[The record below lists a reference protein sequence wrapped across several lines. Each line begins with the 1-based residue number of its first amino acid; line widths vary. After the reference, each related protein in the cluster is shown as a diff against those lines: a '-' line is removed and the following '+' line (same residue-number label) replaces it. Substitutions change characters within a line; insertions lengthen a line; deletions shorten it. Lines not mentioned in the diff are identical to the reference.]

1 MYLHLCS
8 HGGFYGDDTGKHAFG
23 GSLMLAFVTNGPDI
37 PESLL
42 RAHEDGR
49 VVFFCGAG
57 ISYPAD
63 LPDFRGL
70 VDRVYKELDT
80 TWTQYPI
87 EKQAYD
93 NKQYDAV
100 LDQLER
106 RYPGHRLAVRTALAN
121 VLRPKWSRKG
131 AKTTHQ
137 ALLRLATDH
146 KGKVRLVTTN
156 FDRIFQSIITRHKPE
171 IPSFDAPLLPI
182 PKPTRWHGVV
192 HLHGLLPTSAD
203 ETALNRLVLTSGDFG
218 LAYLTE
224 RWAARFVS
232 ELFRNYTV
240 CFVGYGINDPVLRY
254 MMDALAADELLGE
267 TRPEAYAFA
276 GFRDG
281 KRDQMQIEW
290 ETKGATPLLYELP
303 EGPEDHSALHLTLKE
318 WADTYRDGVHG
329 KEMIITKHASTPP
342 LTSSWSDFAVGRVLW
357 ALTDEL
363 AAKHFANLSPT
374 PPLEW
379 LGPLTEAQFSHDDLA
394 WFGVAPKSEKDKDL
408 IFSVINRPAPYTH
421 APWMRIANTGAQAS
435 YWDELMFY
443 LAHWLTWHLDD
454 PKLILWLSNQGG
466 QLHERFA
473 SIVQSRIKKLGQLAH
488 DDDRAELERIREVSP
503 KAIPGPL
510 MRILWRL
517 LLSGRVKSPRN
528 NLDLHDWLLRFK
540 QDGLTPTLR
549 MELRELLTPC
559 VILREPFRW
568 DEEPADPSE
577 PKRIKDFVDWDLVLS
592 SDHAHS
598 TLRDQANNPDWQA
611 ALPDMLQDVTVL
623 LRDALDLMW
632 ELGGAE
638 DKSDLSYL
646 DQPSISEH
654 TQNKG
659 FPDWTALIE
668 LTRDA
673 WLATVQ
679 TNPAQARHSAEGW
692 WQVPYPLFK
701 RLAFFAATQSDVI
714 PPSHALSWLLA
725 ENHKWL
731 WSMVTQREA
740 IRLLVALTPKLNAS
754 RMIELEQAI
763 LQGPAPEMFM
773 DDLDSQKNAHIVDK
787 MIWLRLAKAHV
798 AGAVLGSEA
807 STKLDD
813 LTRRHSNWKLAE
825 DESDEFSYWISD
837 LNELRNFVPTPRH
850 LPELVKWLKQHPSSD
865 HLQEDDWLPHCR
877 DDFST
882 TSDALS
888 TLAQDGEWPIERW
901 REALQVWAE
910 DKLNEQSWSMAQVIS
925 KAPDDVIQALSHSFG
940 WWLRAQAKIFKGDE
954 NLFFALIHRLLGLE
968 YQNGVHEDGDP
979 VHRAINHPVGLVT
992 EALLRWW
999 YCQKLEDAESLRD
1012 EVKPLFTELC
1022 DTGVEKFRHGRVLLA
1037 AHAIALFRV
1046 DEKWAR
1052 ECLLP
1057 LFDWQLSEVEA
1068 RAAWEGFLWSPRPY
1082 RPLLSAIK
1090 QPLLETATHYG
1101 ELGKHA
1107 EQYAAFLTFTA
1118 LDPGD
1123 TFTTKELVEAT
1134 SKMPAEGLQSAA
1146 QAVIRALEGA
1156 GEQRGE
1162 YWRNRVL
1169 PYFNLVWPK
1178 TIDVMTPTIS
1188 ELLGQLCVAAQEA
1201 FPEALEK
1208 LQHWLQPVEHPF
1220 YLVRL
1225 LNEAKLCTQFSL
1237 DALVFLDTIVGDDA
1251 QFLPRELKQCLD
1263 DIKKADPTLAEDAR
1277 FVRLSQV
1284 FERHGIS

>member
-1 MYLHLCS
+1 MP
-8 HGGFYGDDTGKHAFG
+8 
-23 GSLMLAFVTNGPDI
+23 AFVTNGPDI

-63 LPDFRGL
+63 LPDFCGL
-70 VDRVYKELDT
+70 MDRVYRELDT

-93 NKQYDAV
+93 NKQYDAM

-106 RYPGHRLAVRTALAN
+106 RYPGHRFKVRKALAN
-121 VLRPKWSRKG
+121 VLKPKWRKKG
-131 AKTTHQ
+131 ATTTHQ
-137 ALLRLATDH
+137 ALLQLAIDH
-146 KGKVRLVTTN
+146 KGKTRLVTTN
-156 FDRIFQSIITRHKPE
+156 FDRIFKSIITRHKPE

-182 PKPTRWHGVV
+182 PKPTRWRGVV

-203 ETALNRLVLTSGDFG
+203 ETALNRLVLTSSDFG

-276 GFRDG
+276 NFRDG
-281 KRDQMQIEW
+281 ERDQAQIEW
-290 ETKGATPLLYELP
+290 ETKGAIPLLYEVP
-303 EGPEDHSALHLTLKE
+303 TDTQNHSALHLTLKE
-318 WADTYRDGVHG
+318 WADTYRDGVSG
-329 KEMIITKHASTPP
+329 KKMIITKHASTPP
-342 LTSSWSDFAVGRVLW
+342 LTSSRSDFAVGRVLW
-357 ALTDEL
+357 ALTDWL
-363 AAKHFANLSPT
+363 AAKHFADLNPV

-379 LGPLTEAQFSHDDLA
+379 LEPLTKAQFSHDDLA
-394 WFGVAPKSEKDKDL
+394 CFGVVPKSEKDENL
-408 IFSVINRPAPYTH
+408 IFSVISRPAPYTH
-421 APWMRIANTGAQAS
+421 APLMCIVDMGAQVS
-435 YWDELMFY
+435 YWDELMFQ
-443 LAHWLTWHLDD
+443 LAHWLTRHLDD

-466 QLHERFA
+466 QLHKRFA
-473 SIVQSRIKKLGQLAH
+473 SMVRSRIEYLDKLVH
-488 DDDRAELERIREVSP
+488 DDNQTELERIRAAAP
-503 KAIPGPL
+503 RAIPSRL

-517 LLSGRVKSPRN
+517 LLSGCVKSPQI
-528 NLDLHDWLLRFK
+528 NLDLYDWLRRFE
-540 QDGLTPTLR
+540 QDGLTPTLC
-549 MELRELLTPC
+549 MELREFLRPY

-568 DEEPADPSE
+568 DEEITDLHEAKS
-577 PKRIKDFVDWDLVLS
+577 IKDLVEWDIVLS
-592 SDHAHS
+592 SDHVHS
-598 TLRDQANNPDWQA
+598 MLRDQANKPGWQA
-611 ALPDMLQDVTVL
+611 ALPDLLQDVTVL
-623 LRDALDLMW
+623 LRDALDLMR
-632 ELGGAE
+632 ELSGAE

-654 TQNKG
+654 EQNIG

-679 TNPAQARHSAEGW
+679 TNPAQARHAAEGW

-714 PPSHALSWLLA
+714 PPPHALSWLLA
-725 ENHKWL
+725 DNHKWL
-731 WSMVTQREA
+731 WSIITKREA
-740 IRLLVALTPKLNAS
+740 IRLLVSLTPKLDALG
-754 RMIELEQAI
+754 ITELEQAI
-763 LQGPAPEMFM
+763 LEGPPHEMFM
-773 DDLDSQKNAHIVDK
+773 DDLDPQECARIVDQD
-787 MIWLRLAKAHV
+787 IWLRLAKAS
-798 AGAVLGSEA
+798 ASGAVLGHDA
-807 STKLDD
+807 STKLAD
-813 LTRRHSNWKLAE
+813 LTLQYPGWKLAE
-825 DESDEFSYWISD
+825 DESDEFPIWISED
-837 LNELRNFVPTPRH
+837 DRWRNFVPTPRH
-850 LPELVKWLKQHPSSD
+850 QIELMEWLKQPARSD
-865 HLQEDDWLPHCR
+865 QRQEDDWLQRCR

-882 TSDALS
+882 TSGALS
-888 TLAQDGEWPIERW
+888 ALAQDKEWPIERW

-910 DKLNEQSWSMAQVIS
+910 DKLIEHSWSMAQVIS
-925 KAPDDVIQALSHSFG
+925 KAPDDVIQALSHSLG
-940 WWLRAQAKIFKGDE
+940 WWLQAQARIFKGRE
-954 NLFFALIHRLLGLE
+954 ELFFALIRRILE
-968 YQNGVHEDGDP
+968 LELQNGVHKDYDP
-979 VHRAINHPVGLVT
+979 VSSAINHPVGLVT
-992 EALLRWW
+992 KALLHWW
-999 YCQKLEDAESLRD
+999 YQQKPKDTEGLRD
-1012 EVKPLFTELC
+1012 EVKPLFTKLC

-1046 DEKWAR
+1046 DEKWVR

-1068 RAAWEGFLWSPRPY
+1068 RAVWDGFLWSPRLY
-1082 RPLLSAIK
+1082 LPLQSAIK
-1090 QPLLETATHYG
+1090 QPLLETATHYE

-1107 EQYAAFLTFTA
+1107 EQYAAFLTFAA

-1123 TFTTKELVEAT
+1123 TFTTKELAEAT
-1134 SKMPAEGLQSAA
+1134 CKLPVEGLQSAV
-1146 QAVIRALEGA
+1146 QAVIRALDGA

-1178 TIDVMTPTIS
+1178 TIVVMTPTIS
-1188 ELLGQLCVAAQEA
+1188 ELFGQLCVAAQEA

-1220 YLVRL
+1220 YLIHL
-1225 LNEAKLCTQFSL
+1225 LNEAKLCNQFSS
-1237 DALVFLDTIVGDDA
+1237 DALVFLDTVVGNDA
-1251 QFLPRELKQCLD
+1251 QLLPQELKQCLD
-1263 DIKKADPTLAEDAR
+1263 DIEKADQTLAEDAR

>member
-1 MYLHLCS
+1 M
-8 HGGFYGDDTGKHAFG
+8 T
-23 GSLMLAFVTNGPDI
+23 AFVTNGPDI

-63 LPDFRGL
+63 LPDFCGL
-70 VDRVYKELDT
+70 MDRVYKELDT

-93 NKQYDAV
+93 NKQYDAM

-106 RYPGHRLAVRTALAN
+106 RYPGHRFKVRNALAN
-121 VLRPKWSRKG
+121 VLKPKWRKKG
-131 AKTTHQ
+131 ATTTHH
-137 ALLRLATDH
+137 ALLQLAIDH
-146 KGKVRLVTTN
+146 KGKTRLVTTN
-156 FDRIFQSIITRHKPE
+156 FDRIFKSIITRHKPE

-203 ETALNRLVLTSGDFG
+203 EIALNRLVLTSGDFG

-254 MMDALAADELLGE
+254 MMNALAADELLGE

-276 GFRDG
+276 SFRDG
-281 KRDQMQIEW
+281 EREQARIEW
-290 ETKGATPLLYELP
+290 QTKGATPLLYEVP
-303 EGPEDHSALHLTLKE
+303 ADTHDHSALHLTLKE
-318 WADTYRDGVHG
+318 WADTYHDGVSG
-329 KEMIITKHASTPP
+329 KKMIISKYASTPP
-342 LTSSWSDFAVGRVLW
+342 LTPSRPNSVVGLVLW
-357 ALTDEL
+357 ALTDGL
-363 AAKHFANLSPT
+363 AAKHFANLNPV

-379 LGPLTEAQFSHDDLA
+379 LEPCTQAQFDHDDLA
-394 WFGVAPKSEKDKDL
+394 RFGVVPQSEKDKKL
-408 IFSVINRPAPYTH
+408 NFSLINRPAPYIH
-421 APWMRIANTGAQAS
+421 APWMHIANTGAQVS
-435 YWDELMFY
+435 EWDELMSP
-443 LAHWLTWHLDD
+443 LARWLTWHLDD

-466 QLHERFA
+466 QLHARFA
-473 SIVQSRIKKLGQLAH
+473 SMVWSQIKKFDELAH
-488 DDDRAELERIREVSP
+488 DDNQAELERIRTTAP
-503 KAIPGPL
+503 NAIPGRL

-517 LLSGRVKSPRN
+517 LLSGRVKSSRN
-528 NLDLHDWLLRFK
+528 NLDLHDWLRHFEL
-540 QDGLTPTLR
+540 DGLTPTLR
-549 MELRELLTPC
+549 MELREFLRPY
-559 VILREPFRW
+559 VILHEPFRW
-568 DEEPADPSE
+568 GEEITDLHEAKS
-577 PKRIKDFVDWDLVLS
+577 IKDLVEWDLVLS
-592 SDHAHS
+592 SDHVHS
-598 TLRDQANNPDWQA
+598 KLRDQANKPGWQA
-611 ALPDMLQDVTVL
+611 ALPDLLQDVTVL
-623 LRDALDLMW
+623 LRDALDLMR

-638 DKSDLSYL
+638 DKSDLSYIH
-646 DQPSISEH
+646 QPSISEH
-654 TQNKG
+654 EQNRG

-673 WLATVQ
+673 WLATMQ
-679 TNPAQARHSAEGW
+679 TNLLQARHAAEGW

-714 PPSHALSWLLA
+714 PPPHALSWLLA
-725 ENHKWL
+725 DDHKWL

-763 LQGPAPEMFM
+763 LQGPPHEMFM
-773 DDLDSQKNAHIVDK
+773 DDLDPQKYARIVDQK
-787 MIWLRLAKAHV
+787 IWLRLAKAHA
-798 AGAVLGSEA
+798 AGAVLGHDA
-807 STKLDD
+807 STKLSD
-813 LTRRHSNWKLAE
+813 LTLRHPNWELAE
-825 DESDEFSYWISD
+825 DESDEFTYPVSD
-837 LNELRNFVPTPRH
+837 IDELRNFVPTPRN
-850 LPELVKWLKQHPSSD
+850 LPELVKWLKQHASSD
-865 HLQEDDWLPHCR
+865 HLQEDDWDQRCR

-882 TSDALS
+882 TSYALS
-888 TLAQDGEWPIERW
+888 ALAQDGEWPIERW

-925 KAPDDVIQALSHSFG
+925 KAPDYVIQALSHNLG
-940 WWLRAQAKIFKGDE
+940 WWLQAQARIFKSNE
-954 NLFFALIHRLLGLE
+954 ELFFTLIRRLLELE
-968 YQNGVHEDGDP
+968 HQNGVHEEEDL
-979 VHRAINHPVGLVT
+979 VLCAINHPVGLVT

-999 YCQKLEDAESLRD
+999 YRQELEDAEGLRD

-1052 ECLLP
+1052 DYLLP
-1057 LFDWQLSEVEA
+1057 LFDWQLSEGEA
-1068 RAAWEGFLWSPRPY
+1068 RAAWEGFLWSPRLY
-1082 RPLLSAIK
+1082 RPLLSTIK
-1090 QPLLETATHYG
+1090 QPLLETATHYE

-1134 SKMPAEGLQSAA
+1134 SKMPVEGLQSAA

-1169 PYFNLVWPK
+1169 PYFNLFWPK

-1208 LQHWLQPVEHPF
+1208 IQPWLQPVEHPF
-1220 YLVRL
+1220 YLIHL
-1225 LNEAKLCTQFSL
+1225 LNKAELCDQFSS

-1251 QFLPRELKQCLD
+1251 QLLPQELKQCLD
-1263 DIKKADPTLAEDAR
+1263 DIEKADPTLAEDAR

>member
-1 MYLHLCS
+1 M
-8 HGGFYGDDTGKHAFG
+8 T
-23 GSLMLAFVTNGPDI
+23 AFVTNGPDI
-37 PESLL
+37 PEPLL
-42 RAHEDGR
+42 QEHEDGR

-57 ISYPAD
+57 ISIPAGLPNFSD
-63 LPDFRGL
+63 LVNRI
-70 VDRVYKELDT
+70 YEELGT
-80 TWTQYPI
+80 TQTKI
-87 EKQAYD
+87 ETTAY
-93 NKQYDAV
+93 NHKQYDAV

-121 VLRPKWSRKG
+121 VLKPKWSRKG

-156 FDRIFQSIITRHKPE
+156 FDRIFQSIITRHNPD
-171 IPSFDAPLLPI
+171 IPSFAAPLLPI
-182 PKPTRWHGVV
+182 PKQTRWHGVV
-192 HLHGLLPTSAD
+192 HLHGLLPTSHD
-203 ETALNRLVLTSGDFG
+203 ETAFNRLVLTSGDFG

-240 CFVGYGINDPVLRY
+240 CFVGYDINDPVLRY

-276 GFRDG
+276 SFCDG
-281 KRDQMQIEW
+281 ERKQTVQDEW
-290 ETKGATPLLYELP
+290 KSKGAIPLLYEVP
-303 EGPEDHSALHLTLKE
+303 VGTQDHSALHLTLKG
-318 WADTYRDGVHG
+318 WADTYRDGVSG
-329 KEMIITKHASTPP
+329 KKMIITKHASTPP
-342 LTSSWSDFAVGRVLW
+342 LTPFDVGRVLW
-357 ALTDEL
+357 ALTDGL
-363 AAKHFANLSPT
+363 AAKHFAYLNPV

-379 LGPLTEAQFSHDDLA
+379 LEPLTKAQFNHDDLVR
-394 WFGVAPKSEKDKDL
+394 FGVVPKSEKDENL
-408 IFSVINRPAPYTH
+408 IFSIISRPAPYTDAH
-421 APWMRIANTGAQAS
+421 RMHIVDMGVQAND
-435 YWDELMFY
+435 WDDLMIY
-443 LAHWLTWHLDD
+443 LACWLTRHLDD

-466 QLHERFA
+466 QLHEQFA
-473 SIVQSRIKKLGQLAH
+473 RLVRGRIEELDQLAH
-488 DDDRAELERIREVSP
+488 KDDQAELDRIRTEAP
-503 KAIPGPL
+503 NAIPGRL

-528 NLDLHDWLLRFK
+528 HLDLYNWLRRFEK
-540 QDGLTPTLR
+540 DGLTPILR
-549 MELRELLTPC
+549 MELRELLKPC
-559 VILREPFRW
+559 VILLEPFRW
-568 DEEPADPSE
+568 GEETAE
-577 PKRIKDFVDWDLVLS
+577 PKSIKDLVEWDIVLS
-592 SDHAHS
+592 SDHVHS
-598 TLRDQANNPDWQA
+598 ALRDQANKPGWQA
-611 ALPDMLQDVTVL
+611 ALPNLLQDVTAL
-623 LRDALDLMW
+623 LRDALDLMR

-638 DKSDLSYL
+638 DKSDLSYI
-646 DQPSISEH
+646 DQPSIGEH
-654 TQNKG
+654 EQNRV

-673 WLATVQ
+673 WLATMQ
-679 TNPAQARHSAEGW
+679 TNLPQARHAAEGW

-714 PPSHALSWLLA
+714 PPPHALSWLLA
-725 ENHKWL
+725 DDHWWL
-731 WSMVTQREA
+731 WSVVTKREA
-740 IRLLVALTPKLNAS
+740 IRLLVALTPKLDAPGLA
-754 RMIELEQAI
+754 ELEQAI
-763 LQGPAPEMFM
+763 LQGPPREMFKE
-773 DDLDSQKNAHIVDK
+773 DLNPQEWTRIVDK
-787 MIWLRLAKAHV
+787 GIWLRLAKAHAV
-798 AGAVLGSEA
+798 GAVFGRTARE
-807 STKLDD
+807 KLDE
-813 LTRRHSNWKLAE
+813 LTLQYPRWQLAE
-825 DESDEFSYWISD
+825 DERDEFSSWMH
-837 LNELRNFVPTPRH
+837 EGA
-850 LPELVKWLKQHPSSD
+850 EWLKQPASP
-865 HLQEDDWLPHCR
+865 DDCWRQRCR
-877 DDFST
+877 DDFSA
-882 TSDALS
+882 TSDELS
-888 TLAQDGEWPIERW
+888 SLAQDGEWPIERW
-901 REALQVWAE
+901 RGALQVWAE
-910 DKLNEQSWSMAQVIS
+910 DDLIKNSWQMVQVIF
-925 KAPDDVIQALSHSFG
+925 KAPDNVIQALSHSLG
-940 WWLRAQAKIFKGDE
+940 WWLRAQAKIFESCEDMFF
-954 NLFFALIHRLLGLE
+954 NLIRRLLKLE
-968 YQNGVHEDGDP
+968 HQNGVYDDDP
-979 VHRAINHPVGLVT
+979 MLRAINHPVGLVT

-999 YCQKLEDAESLRD
+999 YRQELKDAEGLRD

-1022 DTGVEKFRHGRVLLA
+1022 DTEAEKFRHGRVLLA

-1068 RAAWEGFLWSPRPY
+1068 RAAWEGFLWSPRLY

-1090 QPLLETATHYG
+1090 QPLLETATHYE

-1134 SKMPAEGLQSAA
+1134 SKMPVEGLQSAA

-1169 PYFNLVWPK
+1169 PYFNLFWPK

-1208 LQHWLQPVEHPF
+1208 IQPWLQPVEHPF
-1220 YLVRL
+1220 YLIHL
-1225 LNEAKLCTQFSL
+1225 LNKAELCDQFSS

-1251 QFLPRELKQCLD
+1251 QLLPQELKQCLD
-1263 DIKKADPTLAEDAR
+1263 DIEKADPTLAEDAR

>member
-1 MYLHLCS
+1 MPP
-8 HGGFYGDDTGKHAFG
+8 
-23 GSLMLAFVTNGPDI
+23 FVTNGPNI
-37 PESLL
+37 PEHL
-42 RAHEDGR
+42 EDGR

-63 LPDFRGL
+63 LPDFCGL
-70 VDRVYKELDT
+70 MDRVYKELDT

-93 NKQYDAV
+93 NKQYDAM

-106 RYPGHRLAVRTALAN
+106 RYPGHRFKVRKALAN
-121 VLRPKWSRKG
+121 VLKPKWRKKG
-131 AKTTHQ
+131 ATTTHQ
-137 ALLRLATDH
+137 ALLQLAIDH
-146 KGKVRLVTTN
+146 KGKTRLVTTN
-156 FDRIFQSIITRHKPE
+156 FDRIFKSIITRHKPE

-276 GFRDG
+276 SFHDG
-281 KRDQMQIEW
+281 EREQARIEW
-290 ETKGATPLLYELP
+290 QTKGATPLLYEVP
-303 EGPEDHSALHLTLKE
+303 TDTQDHSALHLTLKE
-318 WADTYRDGVHG
+318 WADTYSDGVSG
-329 KEMIITKHASTPP
+329 KKMIITKHASTPP
-342 LTSSWSDFAVGRVLW
+342 LTPFVVGRVLW
-357 ALTDEL
+357 ALTDGL
-363 AAKHFANLSPT
+363 AAKHFADLNPV

-379 LGPLTEAQFSHDDLA
+379 LESLTQAQFNHDDLA
-394 WFGVAPKSEKDKDL
+394 RFGIVPKSEKDNNL
-408 IFSVINRPAPYTH
+408 IFSFISRPAPYTR
-421 APWMRIANTGAQAS
+421 APRMHIADKGGQIS
-435 YWDELMFY
+435 KWDEPMFQ
-443 LAHWLTWHLDD
+443 LARWLTWHLDD

-466 QLHERFA
+466 QLHERFV
-473 SIVQSRIKKLGQLAH
+473 SMVRSRIEYLDKLAH
-488 DDDRAELERIREVSP
+488 DDNQAKLESIRAVAP
-503 KAIPGPL
+503 KAIPGRL

-517 LLSGRVKSPRN
+517 LLSGRVKSPQI
-528 NLDLHDWLLRFK
+528 NLDLYDWLRRFE

-549 MELRELLTPC
+549 MELREFLRPY

-568 DEEPADPSE
+568 DEEITDPHE
-577 PKRIKDFVDWDLVLS
+577 AKCIKNLVEWDIVLS

-598 TLRDQANNPDWQA
+598 MLRDQANKPGWQA
-611 ALPDMLQDVTVL
+611 ALPDLLQDVTVL
-623 LRDALDLMW
+623 LRDALDLMR

-638 DKSDLSYL
+638 DKSDLSYI

-654 TQNKG
+654 EHNRG

-679 TNPAQARHSAEGW
+679 TNPTQAQHAAEGW

-701 RLAFFAATQSDVI
+701 RLAFFAATQSNVI
-714 PPSHALSWLLA
+714 SPHHALRWLLA
-725 ENHKWL
+725 DDHRWL
-731 WSMVTQREA
+731 WSVETQRET
-740 IRLLVALTPKLNAS
+740 IRLLVALTPKLDTPGLA
-754 RMIELEQAI
+754 ELEQAI
-763 LQGPAPEMFM
+763 LQGPPREMFM
-773 DDLDSQKNAHIVDK
+773 DDLDPQELAPIVDK
-787 MIWLRLAKAHV
+787 DVWLRLAKARAV
-798 AGAVLGSEA
+798 GVVLGHDA
-807 STKLDD
+807 STKLGD
-813 LTRRHSNWKLAE
+813 LTLQYPDWKLTE
-825 DESDEFSYWISD
+825 DERDEFPIWMGEGD
-837 LNELRNFVPTPRH
+837 EWRNFVSTPRH
-850 LPELVKWLKQHPSSD
+850 QPELMEWLKQPAISEHR
-865 HLQEDDWLPHCR
+865 QEDDWLQHCR
-877 DDFST
+877 DDFT
-882 TSDALS
+882 ATSDALS
-888 TLAQDGEWPIERW
+888 ALAQEKAWPTERW

-910 DKLNEQSWSMAQVIS
+910 DDLNERSWSMVHVIY
-925 KAPDDVIQALSHSFG
+925 KAPDDVIQALSHSLG
-940 WWLRAQAKIFKGDE
+940 WWLRAQAKIFKDDE
-954 NLFFALIHRLLGLE
+954 NLFFDLIHRLLNLE
-968 YQNGVHEDGDP
+968 HQNGLHEDDDL

-999 YCQKLEDAESLRD
+999 YRQKPEDAEGLRD
-1012 EVKPLFTELC
+1012 EIKPLCTELC

-1046 DEKWAR
+1046 DETWAR
-1052 ECLLP
+1052 ACLLP

-1082 RPLLSAIK
+1082 RPLQSAIK
-1090 QPLLETATHYG
+1090 QPLLETATHYR

-1107 EQYAAFLTFTA
+1107 EQYATYLTFVA

-1123 TFTTKELVEAT
+1123 TFTTEELAEAT
-1134 SKMPAEGLQSAA
+1134 CKLPAEGLQSAV
-1146 QAVIRALEGA
+1146 QAVIRALVGA

-1162 YWRNRVL
+1162 YWHNRVL

-1178 TIDVMTPTIS
+1178 TIDVITPTIS
-1188 ELLGQLCVAAQEA
+1188 EFLGQLCVAAREA

-1208 LQHWLQPVEHPF
+1208 LQHWLQPIEHPVN
-1220 YLVRL
+1220 LINRL
-1225 LNEAKLCTQFSL
+1225 NKAKLCNQFPL
-1237 DALVFLDTIVGDDA
+1237 DTLKFLDTIIGDDT
-1251 QFLPRELKQCLD
+1251 QWLPRELKQCLD
-1263 DIKKADPTLAEDAR
+1263 DIKKADPGLHEDAR

>member
-1 MYLHLCS
+1 MP
-8 HGGFYGDDTGKHAFG
+8 
-23 GSLMLAFVTNGPDI
+23 AFVTNGPDI
-37 PESLL
+37 PEPLL
-42 RAHEDGR
+42 QAHEDGR

-57 ISYPAD
+57 ISVPAG
-63 LPDFRGL
+63 LPKFSNL
-70 VDRVYKELDT
+70 VNRIYEELGT
-80 TWTQYPI
+80 TQTKI
-87 EKQAYD
+87 EKTAYD
-93 NKQYDAV
+93 HKQYDAV

-106 RYPGHRLAVRTALAN
+106 RYPGHRLAVRTVLAN
-121 VLRPKWSRKG
+121 VLRPKWSIKG

-156 FDRIFQSIITRHKPE
+156 FDRIFQSIITRHKPN
-171 IPSFDAPLLPI
+171 IPSFSAPLLPI

-276 GFRDG
+276 SFCDG
-281 KRDQMQIEW
+281 ERKQMQIEW
-290 ETKGATPLLYELP
+290 ETKGANPLLYELP

-318 WADTYRDGVHG
+318 WADTYRDGAHG
-329 KEMIITKHASTPP
+329 KKMIIAKHASTPP
-342 LTSSWSDFAVGRVLW
+342 LTSSRSDFVVGRVLW

-363 AAKHFANLSPT
+363 AAKHFANLNPV

-379 LGPLTEAQFSHDDLA
+379 LKPLTEVQFGHDDLA
-394 WFGVAPKSEKDKDL
+394 RFGVVPKSEKDKNL
-408 IFSVINRPAPYTH
+408 IFSTIIRPAPYTH
-421 APWMRIANTGAQAS
+421 GPWMRIADMGAQAS
-435 YWDELMFY
+435 DWDELMHY
-443 LAHWLTWHLDD
+443 LARWLTRHLDD

-466 QLHERFA
+466 QLHVRFA
-473 SIVQSRIKKLGQLAH
+473 SMVWNQIEKFDKLAH
-488 DDDRAELERIREVSP
+488 DDNQTDLDRIRTEAP
-503 KAIPGPL
+503 NAIPSRL

-517 LLSGRVKSPRN
+517 LLSGRVKSPQI
-528 NLDLHDWLLRFK
+528 NLDLYDWLRRFE
-540 QDGLTPTLR
+540 QDGLTPILR
-549 MELRELLTPC
+549 MELRELLKPC

-568 DEEPADPSE
+568 GEEKVE
-577 PKRIKDFVDWDLVLS
+577 PKSIKDLVDWDLVLS
-592 SDHAHS
+592 SDHVHS
-598 TLRDQANNPDWQA
+598 ALRDQANKPDWQA
-611 ALPDMLQDVTVL
+611 ALPDLLQDVTVL
-623 LRDALDLMW
+623 LRDALDLMR

-646 DQPSISEH
+646 HQPSIREH
-654 TQNKG
+654 EQNRG

-679 TNPAQARHSAEGW
+679 INPAQARHVAEGW
-692 WQVPYPLFK
+692 WHVPYPLFR

-714 PPSHALSWLLA
+714 PPPHALSWLLA
-725 ENHKWL
+725 EDHWWL
-731 WSMVTQREA
+731 WSVETQREV
-740 IRLLVALTPKLNAS
+740 IRLLVALMPKLDAPG
-754 RMIELEQAI
+754 MIKMEQAI
-763 LQGPAPEMFM
+763 LQGPPREMFM
-773 DDLDSQKNAHIVDK
+773 GDLNPQKFERIVDRN
-787 MIWLRLAKAHV
+787 IWLRLVNVHA
-798 AGAVLGSEA
+798 AGVLLGNDA
-807 STKLDD
+807 YTKLVELKLQYPD
-813 LTRRHSNWKLAE
+813 WKLAKYE
-825 DESDEFSYWISD
+825 RDESFWISEGD
-837 LNELRNFVPTPRH
+837 DRHNFIPTPLH
-850 LPELVKWLKQHPSSD
+850 QTELVEWLKQHASLD
-865 HLQEDDWLPHCR
+865 YWQEDDWNQRCH

-882 TSDALS
+882 TSNALS
-888 TLAQDGEWPIERW
+888 ALAQDREWPIERW
-901 REALQVWAE
+901 REALQVWAK
-910 DKLNEQSWSMAQVIS
+910 DKLIEQSWSMAQVIS
-925 KAPDDVIQALSHSFG
+925 KAPDDVIQALSPSLG
-940 WWLRAQAKIFKGDE
+940 WWLQAQATIFEDRDD
-954 NLFFALIHRLLGLE
+954 LFFNIINRILE
-968 YQNGVHEDGDP
+968 LEHQNVVHEEDDL
-979 VHRAINHPVGLVT
+979 VLRAINHPVGLVT

-999 YCQKLEDAESLRD
+999 YREELKDAEGLRD

-1022 DTGVEKFRHGRVLLA
+1022 DTEVENFRHGRVLLA

-1052 ECLLP
+1052 EYLLP
-1057 LFDWQLSEVEA
+1057 LFDWQISEVEA

-1090 QPLLETATHYG
+1090 QPLLKTATRYG

-1123 TFTTKELVEAT
+1123 TFTTEELAEAT
-1134 SKMPAEGLQSAA
+1134 SKMPVEGLQSAA

-1162 YWRNRVL
+1162 YCRNRVL
-1169 PYFNLVWPK
+1169 PYLKSVWPK

-1188 ELLGQLCVAAQEA
+1188 EFLGQLCVAAREA
-1201 FPEALEK
+1201 FPEALGE

-1220 YLVRL
+1220 YLVYL
-1225 LNEAKLCTQFSL
+1225 LKEAKLCEQFAS
-1237 DALVFLDTIVGDDA
+1237 DALMFLNAIIDDNA
-1251 QFLPRELKQCLD
+1251 QLLQVELRQCLD
-1263 DIKKADPTLAEDAR
+1263 DIKKADQALADDKR

-1284 FERHGIS
+1284 IERNSI